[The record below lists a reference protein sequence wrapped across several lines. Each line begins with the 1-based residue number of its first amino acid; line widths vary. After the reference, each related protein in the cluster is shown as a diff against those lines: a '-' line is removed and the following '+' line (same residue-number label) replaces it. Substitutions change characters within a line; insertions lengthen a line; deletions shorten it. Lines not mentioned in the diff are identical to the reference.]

1 MQSLQHQ
8 LATATI
14 GETLAEVTRQIQAS
28 PADADLR
35 AAFVQLLCLA
45 GNWSR
50 AQTQLQSWLALSPQ
64 AQPTVNLLQQAIA
77 GEQQREAVLRGDAA
91 PVLPGS
97 AWTWCDTLLAALKAD
112 AAGEVARGQALRA
125 EALDLAAAN
134 PGTITQQAQPTAYSW
149 LMDGDSRFGPVC
161 EVINQGRYYW
171 LPFAAIRE
179 MQFQAPAS
187 VTDLVWRHTR
197 IQLIDGSEQVCQIPA
212 RYPLRAETDER
223 FLRASATE
231 WLPLGDSS
239 DQFIGQGQKMWL
251 SDSAEFSLLN
261 LQQAVFDEAGTADES

>member
-1 MQSLQHQ
+1 MDTLQHR
-8 LATATI
+8 LANASLS
-14 GETLAEVTRQIQAS
+14 EALADVTRQIQAS
-28 PADADLR
+28 PASADLR

-77 GEQQREAVLRGDAA
+77 GELQRDAVLRGEAQ

-97 AWTWCDTLLAALKAD
+97 AWHWCDTLLTALQAEAEGD
-112 AAGEVARGQALRA
+112 AARGSALRA
-125 EALDLAAAN
+125 EALELAAAN
-134 PGTITQQAQPTAYSW
+134 PGSATQQDQPSAFSW

-161 EVINQGRYYW
+161 EVISQGRYYW
-171 LPFAAIRE
+171 IPFAAIRE

-197 IQLIDGSEQVCQIPA
+197 VQLIDGSEQVCQIPV
-212 RYPLRAETDER
+212 RYPLLAGAEER
-223 FLRASATE
+223 FLRAGATE
-231 WLPLGDSS
+231 WQPLGDDP

-251 SDSAEFSLLN
+251 TDSAEFSLLS
-261 LQQAVFDEAGTADES
+261 LQQVLFDNVESADES

>member
-1 MQSLQHQ
+1 M
-8 LATATI
+8 
-14 GETLAEVTRQIQAS
+14 ETLHHRLANASLSEALADVTRQIQAS
-28 PADADLR
+28 PASADLR

-77 GEQQREAVLRGDAA
+77 GELQRDAVLRGEAQ

-97 AWTWCDTLLAALKAD
+97 AWHWCDTLLAALQAEAEGD
-112 AAGEVARGQALRA
+112 AARGSALHA
-125 EALDLAAAN
+125 EALELAAAN
-134 PGTITQQAQPTAYSW
+134 PGSATQQDQPSSFSW

-161 EVINQGRYYW
+161 EVISQGRYYW
-171 LPFAAIRE
+171 IPFAAIRE

-197 IQLIDGSEQVCQIPA
+197 VQLIDGSEQVCQIPA
-212 RYPLRAETDER
+212 RYPLLAGSEER
-223 FLRASATE
+223 FLRAGATE
-231 WLPLGDSS
+231 WQPLGDDP

-251 SDSAEFSLLN
+251 TDSAEFSLLS
-261 LQQAVFDEAGTADES
+261 LQQVLFDNVESADES

>member
-134 PGTITQQAQPTAYSW
+134 PGTITQQDQPTAFSW

-261 LQQAVFDEAGTADES
+261 LQQAVFDEAGSADES

>member
-1 MQSLQHQ
+1 MQSLQNH

-14 GETLAEVTRQIQAS
+14 GETLAEVTRQIQAT

-50 AQTQLQSWLALSPQ
+50 AQTQLHSWLALSPQ

-77 GEQQREAVLRGDAA
+77 GERQREAVLRGEAE

-97 AWTWCDTLLAALKAD
+97 AWAWCNTLLAALQAD
-112 AAGEVARGQALRA
+112 AAGEAARGQALRA
-125 EALDLAAAN
+125 GAFDLAAAS
-134 PGTITQQAQPTAYSW
+134 PGTITQQDQPTAFSW

-197 IQLIDGSEQVCQIPA
+197 IALIDGSEQVCQIPA
-212 RYPLRAETDER
+212 RYPLRAETEEH

-231 WLPLGDSS
+231 WLPLGEES

-261 LQQAVFDEAGTADES
+261 LQKAVFDDAGSADES